1 MLYDDK
7 VGTAILRC
15 PHEDDG
21 MALEVRSGLGQYSG
35 MQPHEARGR
44 EEANHRQA
52 PIFEAADQILGLGM
66 GLDLK
71 IGAVEWFCERTWGNW
86 AHHVLVNRMVV
97 GSGRLVWLTIP
108 AQHGPCRG

>member
-7 VGTAILRC
+7 VGTVILRC

-21 MALEVRSGLGQYSG
+21 MALEVRSGLCQYSG
-35 MQPHEARGR
+35 VQPHEARGR

-52 PIFEAADQILGLGM
+52 PTFEAADQILGLGM

-86 AHHVLVNRMVV
+86 ARQVLVNRTVV
-97 GSGRLVWLTIP
+97 GPGRLVWLTIP